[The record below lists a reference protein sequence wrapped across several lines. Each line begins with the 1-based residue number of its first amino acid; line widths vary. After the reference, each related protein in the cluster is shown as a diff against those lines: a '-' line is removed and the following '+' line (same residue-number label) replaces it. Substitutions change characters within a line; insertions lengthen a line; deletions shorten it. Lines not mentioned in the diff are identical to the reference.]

1 MATFVAMQSVGLP
14 LICTDERTVRA
25 TQGTILLNGKQAA
38 RFE

>member
-14 LICTDERTVRA
+14 LICTVRA